1 MLALFAERCQSA
13 FNFRSPIQMS
23 MLSQLII
30 LIIVFCPNNAGRVF
44 YVIGAASFFM
54 DACSIT
60 KKLGNGRN
68 LRSCQRFFKISETA
82 IVRRSSSLVL
92 FGLYVVYFLS
102 LPSRVK
108 IYLSYEKNCV
118 FQIPKISYTVSFA
131 LSLPLSKAVS
141 AQMPIVVKV
150 IIFLMATLDGATTAY
165 TDYLGHKAARNQK
178 KDDTAGEEKVIGY
191 PEVCFK
197 NGRLSMTFNKGSI
210 ISFSYSDAVEVMME
224 GKGESKV
231 TENEKEREK
240 TMDYFSQASHYKGTT
255 NGWEISPTDEAIRN
269 EKRTK
274 SDDAEFTAS
283 FKLFEEQLPKGFV
296 KLSARA
302 RIAKGGCFYVLLRF
316 YMRVD
321 GVLLRVCDTRI
332 VGDSDSHHVIR
343 EWQLREGKYE
353 ELGTTDEARLLDADQ
368 PWKEFKVFK
377 ATTEKLTIV

>member
-60 KKLGNGRN
+60 KKL
-68 LRSCQRFFKISETA
+68 ETA

-92 FGLYVVYFLS
+92 FGLYV
-102 LPSRVK
+102 
-108 IYLSYEKNCV
+108 
-118 FQIPKISYTVSFA
+118 
-131 LSLPLSKAVS
+131 
-141 AQMPIVVKV
+141 MPIVVKV

-283 FKLFEEQLPKGFV
+283 FKLFEEQLPKDFV

-343 EWQLREGKYE
+343 EWQLRERKYE